1 MSGDD
6 IQREKAELNIK
17 LMKKIR
23 ILLIVLTSFVG
34 FTISSL
40 CNAQTSGKA
49 SYYSNRLHGR
59 KMSNGE
65 RYNSKGFTCAHRT
78 LPFGTKLKVTNT
90 RNGRSVVV
98 RVTDRGPFVRGRIVD
113 LSYAAAKEIG
123 MISSGVAYIK
133 VERLPKETEIPYA
146 AEPKSIQM
154 PDIEYGLAGVC
165 YEFIPEWKEDNST
178 EQPKKIA
185 RKSIQKK
192 PKTNTQKNT
201 ESPNSNTGKHQ
212 PQKETESKS
221 WTNFFKKVKEGVT
234 NIFE

>member
-1 MSGDD
+1 
-6 IQREKAELNIK
+6 
-17 LMKKIR
+17 MKKIR

-185 RKSIQKK
+185 RKSIYPSTTPLNQH
-192 PKTNTQKNT
+192 N
-201 ESPNSNTGKHQ
+201 
-212 PQKETESKS
+212 
-221 WTNFFKKVKEGVT
+221 VT
-234 NIFE
+234 T